1 MDAMR
6 VFTGIQLA
14 AGPREKLLRE
24 IKPFH
29 KAGTPIRWTEERNIH
44 LTLKFIGDADPAL
57 AKRIGAALAAA
68 PRPAPFRLRLRGF
81 GKFPGGDELHVLWAG
96 VEESAGLSALFAGME
111 EALAALGIAREARPF
126 HPHVTLGRSRSR
138 YNFKGVISLLQEKGD
153 LFLGDWDVAACQL
166 FASDLT
172 PAGPVYS
179 VLKEIPLVE
188 S

>member
-1 MDAMR
+1 MR

-24 IKPFH
+24 LKPFH

-44 LTLKFIGDADPAL
+44 LTLKFIGEAEPAL
-57 AKRIGAALAAA
+57 AQRIGAALGDA

-96 VEESAGLSALFAGME
+96 VEESAELNALFAGME
-111 EALAALGIAREARPF
+111 EELAALGIAREARPF
-126 HPHVTLGRSRSR
+126 HPHVTLGRNKARF
-138 YNFKGVISLLQEKGD
+138 NFKGVFSLLQEKAG
-153 LFLGDWDVAACQL
+153 LFLGDWDVAAYQL

-172 PAGPVYS
+172 PAGPVYT